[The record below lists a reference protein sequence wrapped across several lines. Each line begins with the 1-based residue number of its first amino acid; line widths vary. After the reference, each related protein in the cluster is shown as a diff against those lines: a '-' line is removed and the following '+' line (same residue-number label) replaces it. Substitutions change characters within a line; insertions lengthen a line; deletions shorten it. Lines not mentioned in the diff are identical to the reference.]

1 MKRFWLILTFIILI
15 QSDTFVAFDEQRV
28 NWFNSLVEGT
38 YVDGDNSTIIK
49 KNESGNIIIKSI
61 AGTSFC
67 SMEYDSTGS
76 LVMQWTG
83 IILASK

>member
-1 MKRFWLILTFIILI
+1 MNRLGR
-15 QSDTFVAFDEQRV
+15 D
-28 NWFNSLVEGT
+28 WFNSLVEGT
-38 YVDGDNSTIIK
+38 YVDDDNSTIIK

-67 SMEYDSTGS
+67 SMGYDSTGS